1 MIKRKVRMK
10 GVKDQLKEIDWE
22 DIQEKHNNG
31 KRLYEL
37 GISRKVIN
45 AAVIEGL
52 FTKFKIPL
60 VMSDDT
66 KSRMSE
72 ARKKWLS
79 ENPELHP
86 WRKNSKFISKPCE
99 DLKEYLRKAGICF
112 EEEVIVSTEKNY
124 SVDILI
130 GDKNLI
136 LEINGNQHYD
146 KEGRLLPYYQE
157 RHDHIREIGWH
168 IYELHYT
175 LAYNFELCL
184 SIINSIEYASEIL
197 TYTKKEKKNK
207 AKYGNR
213 ETSNMMMKKEYD
225 EMNIKKIPSV
235 ISSGIIFSK
244 NGWVNEVSKI
254 IGIRHQKVK
263 QWMIRYMPDF
273 YLKECKKYGE

>member
-1 MIKRKVRMK
+1 MK
-10 GVKDQLKEIDWE
+10 KIKDQLKEIDWK

-45 AAVIEGL
+45 SAVREGL
-52 FTKFKIPL
+52 FIKFKIPL
-60 VMSDDT
+60 IMSDDT
-66 KSRMSE
+66 KRRISA

-99 DLKEYLRKAGICF
+99 ALKEYLRKAGICF

-130 GDKNLI
+130 RDKNLI

-157 RHDHIREIGWH
+157 RHDHIKEIGWN

-184 SIINSIEYASEIL
+184 SIINNIKYASEIL
-197 TYTKKEKKNK
+197 PYTKKVKQNK
-207 AKYGNR
+207 AKYGDMI
-213 ETSNMMMKKEYD
+213 TANMMRKKEYD
-225 EMNIKKIPSV
+225 EINIKKIPSV
-235 ISSGIIFSK
+235 ITSGILFSK
-244 NGWVNEVSKI
+244 SGWVNDVAKI

-263 QWMIRYMPDF
+263 KWMLRYMPEF
-273 YLKECKKYGE
+273 YLKECKKYGEEK

>member
-1 MIKRKVRMK
+1 MNSISN
-10 GVKDQLKEIDWE
+10 QLGEINWYE
-22 DIQEKHNNG
+22 IQERHNNG
-31 KRLYEL
+31 ERLCQL
-37 GISRKVIN
+37 GIKTHIIN
-45 AAVIEGL
+45 AAVREGL
-52 FTKFKIPL
+52 FRKIKIPFI
-60 VMSDDT
+60 
-66 KSRMSE
+66 MSE
-72 ARKKWLS
+72 DMKNRISIARKKWLK

-86 WRKNSKFISKPCE
+86 WRKNTKFISKPCE
-99 DLKEYLRKAGICF
+99 ELKEYLRKVDIAF
-112 EEEVIVSTEKNY
+112 EEEVIVSSEKNY

-130 GDKNLI
+130 RDKNLI

-157 RHDHIREIGWH
+157 RHDHIKEMGWH

-184 SIINSIEYASEIL
+184 NIINSIEYTSEIL
-197 TYTKKEKKNK
+197 PYFRKIRKIRN
-207 AKYGNR
+207 KYGNR
-213 ETSNMMMKKEYD
+213 EKANMMMKKEYD

-273 YLKECKKYGE
+273 YLKECKKYGNK